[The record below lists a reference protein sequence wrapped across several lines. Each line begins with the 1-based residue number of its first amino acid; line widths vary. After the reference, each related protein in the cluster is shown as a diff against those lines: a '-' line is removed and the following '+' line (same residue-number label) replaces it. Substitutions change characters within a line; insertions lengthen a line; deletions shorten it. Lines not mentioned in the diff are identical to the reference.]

1 MVLYRII
8 YFEPACRLFQ
18 RATKFGRVF
27 KKELVV
33 ISFDDIVSGEWWCY
47 INSTKLD
54 SCFWWIHTTYQV

>member
-33 ISFDDIVSGEWWCY
+33 ISFDDIVSGE
-47 INSTKLD
+47 
-54 SCFWWIHTTYQV
+54 